1 MSEYQGLDRRAN
13 DAQIAY
19 LTAKVE
25 ALEERLGVH
34 IDSEE
39 DMVVKLD
46 HKIDKLADAVAKNTD
61 QLSFYRHLVF
71 FFRSLFIILGAL
83 LAFNWLEIKE
93 AWQSFWHHEPH

>member
-1 MSEYQGLDRRAN
+1 MAEYQALDRRAN

-25 ALEERLGVH
+25 ALEEKLGVH
-34 IDSEE
+34 ISSEE
-39 DMVVKLD
+39 DMVVKID
-46 HKIDKLADAVAKNTD
+46 AKIDKLAEAVEVNTR

-83 LAFNWLEIKE
+83 LALNWQEIR
-93 AWQSFWHHEPH
+93 ATWVDFWHHTPH